1 MIQILVADDHSI
13 VRKGVKQIV
22 EETDDISVTAEAC
35 NGAET
40 LNQVHH
46 TAFDVLVLDI
56 AMPDMNGI
64 DVLRQI
70 RNDGYRVPVL
80 ILSMY
85 PETHYAVR
93 LLRLGA
99 SGYLTKDRAPEELI
113 TAIRT
118 VSQGK
123 RYITPTLAESLVENL
138 DNDGTIPQHKAL
150 SDREFQVLIM
160 IGSGKTVNQIAE
172 KLNLSAKTIST
183 YRTRILEKMRMTTN
197 AQLTHYVVRNKLVE

>member
-1 MIQILVADDHSI
+1 MIRILVADDHSI
-13 VRKGVKQIV
+13 IRKGVKQIV

-46 TAFDVLVLDI
+46 TAFDVLILDI

-70 RNDGYRVPVL
+70 RNEGYRVPVL

-113 TAIRT
+113 TAIRAI
-118 VSQGK
+118 SQGK

-138 DNDGTIPQHKAL
+138 DDDGAVPLHKTL

-160 IGSGKTVNQIAE
+160 IGSGKTVNEIAE

-183 YRTRILEKMRMTTN
+183 YRTRILEKMRMKTN

>member
-22 EETDDISVTAEAC
+22 EETSDITVTAEAC

-40 LNQVHH
+40 LNRASH

-64 DVLRQI
+64 DVLRQL
-70 RNDGYRVPVL
+70 RNQGCCVPVL

-85 PETHYAVR
+85 PETYYAVR